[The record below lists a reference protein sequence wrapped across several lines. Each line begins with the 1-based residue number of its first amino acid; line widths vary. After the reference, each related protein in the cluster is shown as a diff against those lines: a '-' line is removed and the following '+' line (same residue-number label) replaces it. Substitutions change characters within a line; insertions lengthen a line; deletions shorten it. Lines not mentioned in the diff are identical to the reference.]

1 MESIEQLKTASP
13 PETNAI
19 LLVLMMGDDRGVSTM
34 IIFWVIL
41 IYLYLTVFLYFDVL
55 LIFSQNFV

>member
-1 MESIEQLKTASP
+1 MAGLPMESIEQLKTASP

-19 LLVLMMGDDRGVSTM
+19 FLVLMMGDDRGVSTM

-41 IYLYLTVFLYFDVL
+41 IYLYLTVF
-55 LIFSQNFV
+55 

>member
-1 MESIEQLKTASP
+1 MYIDCVPHFQDQLMAGLPMESIEQLKTASP

-34 IIFWVIL
+34 IIFFWL
-41 IYLYLTVFLYFDVL
+41 F
-55 LIFSQNFV
+55 

>member
-34 IIFWVIL
+34 IIF
-41 IYLYLTVFLYFDVL
+41 FGYFDIFVL
-55 LIFSQNFV
+55 DGFLIF